1 MQQVLIGIILVLGL
15 GSFYLYNQNQVLSAN
30 NLALEGAV
38 QEQQMAMDAMKE
50 SFERQGKALNNLAS
64 KNAQIE
70 QEMNSYLD
78 IFRRHNLNQLAVAKP
93 GMIEKRINDATNQVF
108 ESIENDS
115 KELDTLDD
123 PSNEIN
129 PNNLSLIHI

>member
-1 MQQVLIGIILVLGL
+1 MNQMFMGIMLVLGL
-15 GSFYLYNQNQVLSAN
+15 ATFYLYNQNQTLTAN

-38 QEQQMAMDAMKE
+38 QEQQMAMDAMRE
-50 SFERQGKALNNLAS
+50 SFEKQGKALNNLAS

-123 PSNEIN
+123 PSNDIN
-129 PNNLSLIHI
+129 PNN

>member
-1 MQQVLIGIILVLGL
+1 MNQMFMGIILILGL
-15 GSFYLYNQNQVLSAN
+15 ATFYLYNQNQTLTAN

-38 QEQQMAMDAMKE
+38 QEQQMAMDAMRE
-50 SFERQGKALNNLAS
+50 SFEKQGKALNNLAS

-78 IFRRHNLNQLAVAKP
+78 IFRRHNLNQPAVAKP
-93 GMIEKRINDATNQVF
+93 GMIEKRINDSTMQVF

-115 KELDTLDD
+115 KELDSLDD
-123 PSNEIN
+123 PSADIN
-129 PNNLSLIHI
+129 PNN